1 MLQFIRIYIYKYK
14 NRMFPVFSIIF
25 DEDVVEKIALE
36 FPPLYKSL

>member
-1 MLQFIRIYIYKYK
+1 MLQFIRINIYINY
-14 NRMFPVFSIIF
+14 RMFPVFSIIF